1 MGRVAKYKKVKSFDP
16 YSKKNNGQVDLSTV
30 GVWGF
35 GDSGRKVK
43 KRSRRAEQ
51 LRQKNKKKRMNDKE
65 YGGFDLPPTD
75 TCGDDFDLSDIVGT
89 VKKQKKVMIDNSD
102 DGKVGK
108 DAAAA
113 ASNNNNDD
121 NKKLSATKST
131 SATAAIEDD
140 YVVDEKKVARILKLE
155 QHDIE
160 KKQKQNLENELYK
173 RRDGESRNAYLKRTK
188 KETRSI
194 IQQTHQKQ
202 YNPEKRQRKK
212 EFLTNK
218 KKKQKKG
225 NLDDGVRGR
234 GGGSSG
240 SSGRWGGGGGGGD
253 TDGDDDDAFA
263 GGRNGKRYSRTN
275 DDDDDDDTD
284 RNEKDTMIVF
294 GEQVE
299 RPPVFRQL
307 PRGAKQQSKQSATK
321 KKGSNKKK
329 NDDKNAK
336 TTMTEEEID
345 AESHAMDLMRR
356 KIQAQYAAIKR
367 SRRQHGDFHL

>member
-89 VKKQKKVMIDNSD
+89 VKKQKKVMIDNSE

-113 ASNNNNDD
+113 ASNNNNNDD

-212 EFLTNK
+212 EFLSNK
-218 KKKQKKG
+218 KKKQKKNG
-225 NLDDGVRGR
+225 SYGGFETTNDGEGGR
-234 GGGSSG
+234 GGQ
-240 SSGRWGGGGGGGD
+240 WGAGGD
-253 TDGDDDDAFA
+253 NDDDDDVFE
-263 GGRNGKRYSRTN
+263 GGRNGNRYSRAN
-275 DDDDDDDTD
+275 DDDDTD
-284 RNEKDTMIVF
+284 RNGKDTMIVF

-307 PRGAKQQSKQSATK
+307 PRGAAAKKQQQSRKAAAK
-321 KKGSNKKK
+321 NNSKK
-329 NDDKNAK
+329 NDKNAK
-336 TTMTEEEID
+336 ATMTEEEID
-345 AESHAMDLMRR
+345 AESHAMDLVRR